1 MRFAK
6 MLYDDRTRGCVSERD
21 LQAHFEY
28 TCTLTGSQRPAY
40 VPVVASG
47 YDSRCASST
56 IYSYVLRANSLIIH
70 YVANNHLIQPD
81 EMVLFDGGCEYKFR
95 EQSSCTVDAGS

>member
-6 MLYDDRTRGCVSERD
+6 MLYEDHERGPVSERS

-28 TCTLTGSQRPAY
+28 MCSLGGSQRPAY

-47 YDSRCASST
+47 YATLLVHST
-56 IYSYVLRANSLIIH
+56 NTSFIARANSLIIH
-70 YVANNHLIQPD
+70 YVANNQSIQPG

-95 EQSSCTVDAGS
+95 ERSLVEQQCI